1 MSRAVYLLPILCHP
15 VIQKAK
21 TTGALKQWLENEKLR
36 EISLDGIEWSR
47 TYDLHMGIFCLI
59 ILFYLAPPPNIQ
71 KPKRKNKQML

>member
-59 ILFYLAPPPNIQ
+59 ILFYLAPPNIQ